1 MTPITLPGT
10 ISGLICPGACVR
22 YADCDYTVIHNGG
35 LPRRT
40 LAHETGV
47 FAVDESLLALN
58 LGYAVSRIHAAW
70 WVIERGPVTDDEH
83 VLLFTV
89 KNGGHVNRKGQEQL
103 RDMVL
108 RRTPALQ
115 DPA

>member
-1 MTPITLPGT
+1 MSPITLPGT
-10 ISGLICPGACVR
+10 IPGLICPGALVTFCGMSCR
-22 YADCDYTVIHNGG
+22 VIAT
-35 LPRRT
+35 LPDKPHMVA
-40 LAHETGV
+40 LDID
-47 FAVDESLLALN
+47 FALIKDLALD
-58 LGYAVSRIHAAW
+58 LSDRVSRVAVAW

-108 RRTPALQ
+108 RRTQ
-115 DPA
+115 T